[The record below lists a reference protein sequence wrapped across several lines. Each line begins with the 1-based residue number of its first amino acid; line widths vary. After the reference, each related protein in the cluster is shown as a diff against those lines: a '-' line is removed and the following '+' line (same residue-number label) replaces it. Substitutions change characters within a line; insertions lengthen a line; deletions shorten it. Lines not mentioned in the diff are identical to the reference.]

1 MAEAFSNKV
10 VRAAG
15 IVTSYS
21 GSTIGAG
28 STTITVTAITGIG
41 VSFLV
46 DNQNFVAGTRVH
58 STLPVSGGVGTVFT
72 DKNSTNTASA
82 TSQTVKF
89 LGPTTAYTSPA
100 STKSIIIGGTFANN
114 TNNSVNLSV
123 EIYDTSVGVTSTG
136 SAAIA
141 SKIPIPAGSSFVIS
155 DTVTQ
160 QSQLQDR
167 LLLPLELQ
175 LISRLRLDMFQ
186 VILMFISMV
195 QNKLRQVIIP
205 LRTDRLSQY

>member
-114 TNNSVNLSV
+114 TSNSVNLTV
-123 EIYDTSVGVTSTG
+123 EIYDSSVGVTSTG
-136 SAAIA
+136 SVAIA

-155 DTVTQ
+155 DTGKTLLE
-160 QSQLQDR
+160 SGDQLAIYCDSENAIDAS
-167 LLLPLELQ
+167 L
-175 LISRLRLDMFQ
+175 S
-186 VILMFISMV
+186 ILTGVS
-195 QNKLRQVIIP
+195 
-205 LRTDRLSQY
+205 

>member
-21 GSTIGAG
+21 GSTVAAG
-28 STTITVTAITGIG
+28 STAITVTALTGIG

-46 DNQNFVAGTRVH
+46 DNQHFVAGTRVH

-82 TSQTVKF
+82 SSQIVKF

-100 STKSIIIGGTFANN
+100 ATKSIIIGGTFANN
-114 TNNSVNLSV
+114 TNNSVNLTV
-123 EIYDTSVGVTSTG
+123 EVYDTTVGVTSTG

-141 SKIPIPAGSSFVIS
+141 SKIPVPSGSSFVIS
-155 DTVTQ
+155 DTGKT
-160 QSQLQDR
+160 
-167 LLLPLELQ
+167 LLEAGDELKVYCDTTDAVDVS
-175 LISRLRLDMFQ
+175 LS
-186 VILMFISMV
+186 ILTGV
-195 QNKLRQVIIP
+195 N
-205 LRTDRLSQY
+205 